1 VPNSWTSLLNQWKEK
16 PSYSEGADKA
26 TLVGWCRSFGLQV
39 SGNKATLKD
48 RLHTFSAN
56 QDQWNS

>member
-1 VPNSWTSLLNQWKEK
+1 MKKK

-56 QDQWNS
+56 RDQWNS